1 MAISGSNNTELYE
14 TLGVPKKSTQS
25 ELKKA
30 YRKMA
35 MKYHPDRHQG
45 EDKKDA
51 DFWDNSKSHPKIK
64 KLDK

>member
-1 MAISGSNNTELYE
+1 MSMSGGNNAELYE
-14 TLGVPKKSTQS
+14 TLGVPKTSTQS

-45 EDKKDA
+45 EDK
-51 DFWDNSKSHPKIK
+51 
-64 KLDK
+64 